1 MTGRNERVVWAIF
14 WAGFKG
20 DPAVELYLNT
30 FLVHFFPVKTTKLAC
45 FYIKNWEGEEEDFT
59 DMMLPRSECERHC
72 DLWELVCMRSS
83 VTSRVITVTCAI
95 TAHPPAES
103 ATPTGGW
110 TDYIYILQQ
119 QREGVPDHCS
129 LFDTHHGVQNLHRQ
143 IDYTGYRRM
152 VFMPSTIESRMNYY
166 YYWSHR
172 VEIISYRIFR
182 LCYFP

>member
-110 TDYIYILQQ
+110 TVHLYTTTT
-119 QREGVPDHCS
+119 EGGSSRSLLIIWYTSRCS
-129 LFDTHHGVQNLHRQ
+129 KPTPPNWL
-143 IDYTGYRRM
+143 YR
-152 VFMPSTIESRMNYY
+152 
-166 YYWSHR
+166 
-172 VEIISYRIFR
+172 
-182 LCYFP
+182 L